1 MSDPAS
7 SGPRGDALVRLLLKD
22 EVERFLFHEA
32 RLLDE
37 RRFREWLLLFTDD
50 IHYFMPTR
58 YNRPGQRA
66 DEDWAVD
73 RELVPPGGLAWFDDD
88 KAILTQRVVR
98 LETGEAWA
106 ETPPSRTRHFVSN
119 VEVTADAGAHIEVR
133 SNFLVYRSRLETEE
147 DLFVGVR
154 HDRLRRSSDG
164 LRIARRKIIYDAT
177 VSPAKNMS
185 IFF

>member
-1 MSDPAS
+1 MREPVPSVPHPEGLA
-7 SGPRGDALVRLLLKD
+7 RLLLKD
-22 EVERFLFHEA
+22 EVERFLFREA

-37 RRFREWLLLFTDD
+37 RHFRQWLELFTDD
-50 IHYFMPTR
+50 VHYWMPTR
-58 YNRPGQRA
+58 YNRQGQRA
-66 DEDWAVD
+66 EEDWAIEK
-73 RELVPPGGLAWFDDD
+73 ELVPPNGLAWFDDD

-119 VEVTADAGAHIEVR
+119 VEILLDKDPDIQVR
-133 SNFLVYRSRLETEE
+133 SNFIVYRSRLETEQ

-154 HDRLRRSSDG
+154 HDRLRRTSDG
-164 LRIARRKIIYDAT
+164 LRIAERKIIYDAT
-177 VSPAKNMS
+177 VSSAKNMS